1 MRYQR
6 CLSKLAKKTE
16 IEIYYFK
23 LFELRIDNFYESFQ
37 VVSICKLR
45 LGNVD
50 KRCEEDNFTIS
61 VSQNKKNQ
69 PMSLGLRLKS
79 Y

>member
-6 CLSKLAKKTE
+6 GLSKLAKKRE

-23 LFELRIDNFYESFQ
+23 LFELRIDNFYRSFQ
-37 VVSICKLR
+37 VVYICKLR

-50 KRCEEDNFTIS
+50 KRCEEENFTIS
-61 VSQNKKNQ
+61 VSQNKNKR
-69 PMSLGLRLKS
+69 MSLDLSSKS